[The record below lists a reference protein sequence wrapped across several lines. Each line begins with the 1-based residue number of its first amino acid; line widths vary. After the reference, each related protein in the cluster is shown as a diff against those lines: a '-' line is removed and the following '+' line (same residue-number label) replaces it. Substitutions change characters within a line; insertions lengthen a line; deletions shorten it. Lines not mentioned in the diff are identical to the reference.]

1 MDIEDLKLSISAL
14 EETVKAQQSTLD
26 THKKLIDAF
35 TRNMKK
41 AKKTSGPKKPK
52 SAYMFFFMDEST
64 KTDIKSTTP
73 DITPKEMTIE
83 MGRRWRI
90 LTEYKKT
97 DKNKYELEYNTWKET
112 VDQEDSKTTEKRQSS
127 NEKVMQKFIDLAS
140 GDKTRYE
147 QEVGTVAEN

>member
-90 LTEYKKT
+90 LTEYKRRTRISMSWNITHGKRLST
-97 DKNKYELEYNTWKET
+97 RRT
-112 VDQEDSKTTEKRQSS
+112 VRPLRNVSLRTKK
-127 NEKVMQKFIDLAS
+127 
-140 GDKTRYE
+140 
-147 QEVGTVAEN
+147 